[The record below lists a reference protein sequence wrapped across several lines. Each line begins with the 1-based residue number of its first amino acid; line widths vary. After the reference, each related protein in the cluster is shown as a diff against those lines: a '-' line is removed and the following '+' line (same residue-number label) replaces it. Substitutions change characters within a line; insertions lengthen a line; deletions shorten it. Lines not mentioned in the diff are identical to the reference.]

1 MLQLNA
7 IEARVI
13 GCLLEKEVTTPDLY
27 PLSLNSL
34 TQACNQKTSR
44 DPVMELN
51 ESEVQQA
58 LDSLSKKRL
67 LSEQSGFGSRVI
79 KYRHRFCNTEFG
91 ELQFSPAELAIV
103 CLLLLRGAQTA
114 GELRSRAQR
123 LFEFDGLPQVEQT
136 LLALKDK
143 GFIRQ
148 LAREPGKREI
158 RFAENFTENDGVS
171 ESSGGADTSQI
182 ANQAAAHREGE
193 RERKCESEPE
203 TASQSR
209 IALLEL
215 ELTTI
220 KQELALLKQELA
232 ELKAQLA

>member
-44 DPVMELN
+44 DPVMELS

-171 ESSGGADTSQI
+171 EDSGGADTTQI
-182 ANQAAAHREGE
+182 ANQAKAHHEGE
-193 RERKCESEPE
+193 RERECEGEPE

-209 IALLEL
+209 IALLEQ
-215 ELTTI
+215 ELATM